1 MGIETH
7 RKGTLQVIRFVS
19 DSVIESDA
27 VATKEAVEKALMFD
41 VRDFVFSVSA
51 SSFSSR
57 AVVFELLMHCKKMI
71 CDNNGQILFM
81 ETCIEGRSA
90 YRCMCE
96 MLRIPFYMKG
106 KIRSE
111 SKCN

>member
-19 DSVIESDA
+19 DSIDTSDA
-27 VATKEAVEKALMFD
+27 FATKEAVEKALMID

-57 AVVFELLMHCKKMI
+57 AVIFELLMHCKKMI
-71 CDNNGQILFM
+71 YDNNGQILFM
-81 ETCIEGRSA
+81 ETCIEGQSV

-96 MLRIPFYMKG
+96 MLQIPFYMKG
-106 KIRSE
+106 KKRYE
-111 SKCN
+111 LKCN

>member
-19 DSVIESDA
+19 DSIDKSDA
-27 VATKEAVEKALMFD
+27 VATKEAVEKALMID
-41 VRDFVFSVSA
+41 IRDFVFSVSV

-57 AVVFELLMHCKKMI
+57 AVIFELLTHCKKMI
-71 CDNNGQILFM
+71 CDNNGQLLFM
-81 ETCIEGRSA
+81 ETCAEGRSA

-96 MLRIPFYMKG
+96 TLRIPFYMKG
-106 KIRSE
+106 KIRTD